1 MKHTTAKKHRFNIVD
16 FVLIIATLAC
26 VIGIAIRYNLHS
38 SLMQGSSTA
47 TVTVMIEGLLED
59 NTDTL
64 FEGDT
69 FYYQKTGNRF
79 GTLLSWETRPAK
91 IRFVNAD
98 GTYSTT
104 NYIDRVD
111 VICQLE
117 VEGYN
122 SEDGFMIGG
131 STYVGC
137 GSDILVRSRNLE
149 TQWIVLDIEVHS

>member
-1 MKHTTAKKHRFNIVD
+1 MKHTTAKKYRFNIVD
-16 FVLIIATLAC
+16 FVLIVAVLAC

-64 FEGDT
+64 LVGDT

-79 GTLLSWETRPAK
+79 GTLVSTETRPAK

-98 GTYSTT
+98 GTYSTA
-104 NYIDRVD
+104 NYVDRVD
-111 VICQLE
+111 VICQIE

-122 SEDGFMIGG
+122 SADGFMIGG

-137 GSDILVRSRNLE
+137 GSDVLVRSRNLE